1 MQNFQNF
8 IKLYFKTER
17 KGNKKKKK
25 NKHNMQFNYAQNLFY
40 LIPNNVQEIY
50 NVHTQARAE
59 SRNLKGKTYNW
70 NMELR
75 SKQYKS
81 KSTC

>member
-17 KGNKKKKK
+17 KGNKKK

-40 LIPNNVQEIY
+40 LIPNNV
-50 NVHTQARAE
+50 
-59 SRNLKGKTYNW
+59 
-70 NMELR
+70 
-75 SKQYKS
+75 
-81 KSTC
+81 